1 MLDLQS
7 FHEDQEEKYVFKDK
21 VELAALQEDMLD
33 GKKSIV
39 VNLSDEEIEIQDKH
53 IFDKSRGG

>member
-1 MLDLQS
+1 M
-7 FHEDQEEKYVFKDK
+7 FKDK
-21 VELAALQEDMLD
+21 VELAALQEDALHA

-53 IFDKSRGG
+53 IFDKSVGG